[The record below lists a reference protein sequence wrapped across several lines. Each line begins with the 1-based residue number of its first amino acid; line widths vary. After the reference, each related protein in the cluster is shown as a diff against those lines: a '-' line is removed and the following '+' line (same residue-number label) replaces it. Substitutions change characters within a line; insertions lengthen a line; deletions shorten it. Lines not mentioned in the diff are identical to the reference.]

1 MQIRIVAV
9 IFAVI
14 MIMVVN
20 FLTPPVCFR
29 GDTVYLINP
38 EVGDKVVIAAT
49 DNMLSSFQAPE
60 DAGSEG
66 KIQYHLFWS
75 EYLSLLNI
83 LCAEIKKF

>member
-1 MQIRIVAV
+1 MTLFTCRLCKSEFVVVHVIVM
-9 IFAVI
+9 I
-14 MIMVVN
+14 MIVN
-20 FLTPPVCFR
+20 VLIPLVCFR

-66 KIQYHLFWS
+66 KIHY
-75 EYLSLLNI
+75 N
-83 LCAEIKKF
+83 